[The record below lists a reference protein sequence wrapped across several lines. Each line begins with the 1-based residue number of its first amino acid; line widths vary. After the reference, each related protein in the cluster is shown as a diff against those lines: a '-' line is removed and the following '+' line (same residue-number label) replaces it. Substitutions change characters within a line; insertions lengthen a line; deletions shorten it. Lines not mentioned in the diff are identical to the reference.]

1 MVEIP
6 SVELF
11 DLPDPDLFAILQQ
24 PIKIVPG
31 YVRGAGLFAQAN
43 MTGDEIELRV
53 QSPEVRGLV
62 LRHFVR
68 LCFELKINRQHT
80 LYELAEDHLTI
91 DYAPTAVESHP
102 SLDLQSLL
110 KTNYLCRLSIQPEA
124 SDWRL
129 EWLRSRATTG
139 QGARVTWTGS
149 QRYLESGFLE
159 YRSSHHQAT
168 LPENLL
174 HLERWLTGH
183 SRLPK
188 IITSTT
194 EHTLTVATTQEAQKT
209 FTEIWQKMR
218 CIYEALALCEENIR
232 AIAQAVQITSEN
244 CFTARDC
251 ASIFPA

>member
-11 DLPDPDLFAILQQ
+11 DLPDPGLFAILQQ

-43 MTGDEIELRV
+43 TTGDEIDLRV

-62 LRHFVR
+62 VR
-68 LCFELKINRQHT
+68 YYVNSTLCLDIYRRHT
-80 LYELAEDHLTI
+80 LCHLLGNRLTLE
-91 DYAPTAVESHP
+91 YAPPPVDSNP
-102 SLDLQSLL
+102 SLDRQSIL
-110 KTNYLCRLSIQPEA
+110 KTLYVCKLSIQPEA

-129 EWLRSRATTG
+129 EWKRGRASMDQSTRIVWAG
-139 QGARVTWTGS
+139 SHQEPARVN
-149 QRYLESGFLE
+149 LE

-168 LPENLL
+168 LPENLF

-194 EHTLTVATTQEAQKT
+194 EHTLTVSTTQTAQDC
-209 FTEIWQKMR
+209 FAELWQKM
-218 CIYEALALCEENIR
+218 CCVHEALASCEANIR
-232 AIAQAVQITSEN
+232 EIAQAVQITSEN